1 MGLERDVK
9 AETAAMADG
18 GFEETAA
25 PGGADVVCVA
35 INDNHRAWYEMLVP
49 FVLSLR
55 RTDFDGRL
63 IVLSYGLS
71 ALKLERLCTEGIE
84 VVEADPSLGL
94 PVGRF
99 VEAGRLCAR
108 DPAIAKLALYDA
120 DIWFC
125 GERFDLFSHVTGA
138 KLHVTPDPLFCSF
151 VVAPLMGPRR
161 ERLWREAV
169 DEVKARHGGAL
180 QAGLTAGTREAWAG
194 FSDHIAACVSGIGV
208 DFQTCFGID
217 TTFLH
222 LWAAKDGVALL
233 GETQNFIIKSGLR
246 EIYEEP
252 TGETRFTHLGEDI
265 RALHMSGD
273 IRFLNRWRYYA
284 NNAGH
289 ALEAGRSFALA
300 PDDLQDPVGFSG
312 EVAQYFADLRL
323 ALCGVRME
331 PFEGAHLQIMKTPDG
346 VTIFGAGNHEIA
358 FTATDTI
365 ARLNVYMSHPSG
377 FPSPIRWSLTVD
389 GQTATNSNQLLSH
402 VSPTVQPGASVVL
415 KAESLGGQLCKVLWT
430 LTTSAEIQQ

>member
-1 MGLERDVK
+1 MD
-9 AETAAMADG
+9 DS

-25 PGGADVVCVA
+25 PGRANVVCVA

-63 IVLSYGLS
+63 LVLSYGLS
-71 ALKLERLCTEGIE
+71 ARKLERLCAEGIE

-108 DPAIAKLALYDA
+108 DPSIAKLALYDA

-125 GERFDLFSHVTGA
+125 GECFDLFAQVTGA
-138 KLHVTPDPLFCSF
+138 KLHVAPDPLFCSF
-151 VVAPLMGPRR
+151 VVAPLMGPQRG
-161 ERLWREAV
+161 RLWREAV

-180 QAGLTAGTREAWAG
+180 QAGLTAGTRDAWAG
-194 FSDHIAACVSGIGV
+194 FSDHIAACLPGIGV
-208 DFQTCFGID
+208 DFQNCFGID

-233 GETQNFIIKSGLR
+233 SETQNFIIKSGLR
-246 EIYEEP
+246 EVYEEP

-284 NNAGH
+284 NHAGD

-300 PDDLQDPVGFSG
+300 PDDVQDPVGVSV
-312 EVAQYFADLRL
+312 EVAQYFADLGL
-323 ALCGVRME
+323 ALSGVRME
-331 PFEGAHLQIMKTPDG
+331 RFKGAHLQIMKTPDD

-358 FTATDTI
+358 FTATETI
-365 ARLNVYMSHPSG
+365 PRLNVYMSHPSG
-377 FPSPIRWSLTVD
+377 FPSPIRWSLIVD

-402 VSPTVQPGASVVL
+402 VSHPLQAGASVVL